1 MQGDGCLLRE
11 CSNFYYQFTLKDMI
25 YLLIFI
31 VLIVGVL
38 LHSLTS
44 SDTGDTGDTRS
55 SVDDDDFMNQ
65 VMSSDSGE

>member
-1 MQGDGCLLRE
+1 MQENGCLLCE
-11 CSNFYYQFTLKDMI
+11 TSNFYYQFTLKDMI

-31 VLIVGVL
+31 VLIAGVL

-44 SDTGDTGDTRS
+44 SDTGDTSS
-55 SVDDDDFMNQ
+55 SVDDEDFMNQ

>member
-1 MQGDGCLLRE
+1 MQKNGCLLCE
-11 CSNFYYQFTLKDMI
+11 TSNFYYQFTLKDMI

-31 VLIVGVL
+31 VLIIGVL

-44 SDTGDTGDTRS
+44 SDTGDTSS
-55 SVDDDDFMNQ
+55 SVDDEDFMNQ

>member
-1 MQGDGCLLRE
+1 LLRE
-11 CSNFYYQFTLKDMI
+11 TSNSYYQFKLKDMI

-31 VLIVGVL
+31 VLVIGVL

-44 SDTGDTGDTRS
+44 SDTEYTS
-55 SVDDDDFMNQ
+55 SSLDDDDFMNQ

>member
-1 MQGDGCLLRE
+1 LLRE
-11 CSNFYYQFTLKDMI
+11 TSNFYYQFKLKDMI

-31 VLIVGVL
+31 VVVIGVL

-44 SDTGDTGDTRS
+44 SDTEYTS
-55 SVDDDDFMNQ
+55 SSLDDDDFMNQ

>member
-1 MQGDGCLLRE
+1 
-11 CSNFYYQFTLKDMI
+11 MI

-31 VLIVGVL
+31 VLIIGVL

-44 SDTGDTGDTRS
+44 SNPPDTIS
-55 SVDDDDFMNQ
+55 SVDDEDLMNQ

>member
-1 MQGDGCLLRE
+1 MLRE
-11 CSNFYYQFTLKDMI
+11 TSNFYYQFKLKDMI

-31 VLIVGVL
+31 VVVIGVL

-44 SDTGDTGDTRS
+44 SDTEYTS
-55 SVDDDDFMNQ
+55 SSLDDDDFMNQ

>member
-1 MQGDGCLLRE
+1 MLRE
-11 CSNFYYQFTLKDMI
+11 TSNFYYQFKLKDMI

-31 VLIVGVL
+31 VLVIGVL

-44 SDTGDTGDTRS
+44 SDTEYTS
-55 SVDDDDFMNQ
+55 SSLDDDDFMNQ

>member
-1 MQGDGCLLRE
+1 MLRE
-11 CSNFYYQFTLKDMI
+11 TSNFYYQFKLKDMI

-31 VLIVGVL
+31 VLIIGVL

-44 SDTGDTGDTRS
+44 LDTEYTS
-55 SVDDDDFMNQ
+55 SSLDDDDFMNQ

>member
-1 MQGDGCLLRE
+1 MQENGCLLCE
-11 CSNFYYQFTLKDMI
+11 TSNFYYQFTLKDMI

-38 LHSLTS
+38 LHSFTS
-44 SDTGDTGDTRS
+44 TETSVSDEMTEDEWD
-55 SVDDDDFMNQ
+55 Q

>member
-1 MQGDGCLLRE
+1 MQENGCLLCE
-11 CSNFYYQFTLKDMI
+11 TSNFYYQFTLKDMI

-44 SDTGDTGDTRS
+44 TETIVSDEM
-55 SVDDDDFMNQ
+55 DDDEYINQ
-65 VMSSDSGE
+65 IMSSDSGE

>member
-1 MQGDGCLLRE
+1 
-11 CSNFYYQFTLKDMI
+11 MI

-38 LHSLTS
+38 LHSLTHTETIVS
-44 SDTGDTGDTRS
+44 G
-55 SVDDDDFMNQ
+55 DDDSVWDDEEYMNQ

>member
-1 MQGDGCLLRE
+1 MLRE
-11 CSNFYYQFTLKDMI
+11 TSNSYYQFKLKDMI

-31 VLIVGVL
+31 VLVIGVL

-44 SDTGDTGDTRS
+44 SDTEYTS
-55 SVDDDDFMNQ
+55 SSLDDDDFMNQ

>member
-1 MQGDGCLLRE
+1 LLRE
-11 CSNFYYQFTLKDMI
+11 TSDFYYQFKLEDMI

-31 VLIVGVL
+31 VLVIGVL

-44 SDTGDTGDTRS
+44 SDTEYTS
-55 SVDDDDFMNQ
+55 SSLDDDDFMNQ

>member
-1 MQGDGCLLRE
+1 MLRE
-11 CSNFYYQFTLKDMI
+11 TSNFYYQFKLKDMI

-31 VLIVGVL
+31 VVVIGVL

-44 SDTGDTGDTRS
+44 LDTEYTS
-55 SVDDDDFMNQ
+55 SSLDDDDFMNQ

>member
-1 MQGDGCLLRE
+1 
-11 CSNFYYQFTLKDMI
+11 MI

-44 SDTGDTGDTRS
+44 SDTGDTSS

>member
-1 MQGDGCLLRE
+1 
-11 CSNFYYQFTLKDMI
+11 MI

-31 VLIVGVL
+31 VLVIGVL

-44 SDTGDTGDTRS
+44 SDTEYTS
-55 SVDDDDFMNQ
+55 SSLDDDDFMNQ

>member
-1 MQGDGCLLRE
+1 MLRE
-11 CSNFYYQFTLKDMI
+11 CSNSYYQFTLKDMI

-44 SDTGDTGDTRS
+44 SDTGDTSS
-55 SVDDDDFMNQ
+55 SVDDEDFMNQ

>member
-1 MQGDGCLLRE
+1 MLRE
-11 CSNFYYQFTLKDMI
+11 TSDFYYQFKLEDMI

-31 VLIVGVL
+31 VLVIGVL

-44 SDTGDTGDTRS
+44 SDTEYTS
-55 SVDDDDFMNQ
+55 SSLDDDDFMNQ